1 MKKLLSLILSFLMIL
16 STLPF
21 VMASADVILPETYGN
36 DADFATL
43 ISGKS
48 SVTLDKDYV
57 LTEPVSCSISTLS
70 LNGFTITYNPSA
82 GNESAN
88 VITSTSAIT
97 VNVDTTDTAYEKE
110 NGTFVN
116 YGTGYFFKS
125 STVTLQG
132 KGSYGDGK
140 TYGDLAVNGNLM
152 PKTNSTYYHYGD
164 FVVTGK
170 TSLNG
175 DTTKFYG
182 NIDTKD
188 FYFERVVE
196 LQGYLHT
203 TGNDV
208 NLGKCNP
215 YSGHCQTIYFTGDDT
230 YNGYTIYCEGDAT
243 YTFDTEKIT
252 LNTNNGRNILKKD
265 MYVGGNLNVTWFG
278 HTELGFSGKVV
289 VDGNVKVTNYKT
301 KRSTNHPTV
310 TDPKNITFA
319 NLICEGQS
327 LQLTENYHNADVEN
341 KVTVYQSG
349 DAITVTPY
357 AVLENIELV
366 VPEIEGET
374 TEVLETDDAASI
386 RLDEVNG
393 IRFYTSIDV
402 DALAELVD
410 GKEYEVGTLIAPKN
424 ISGEYLTVEDDHIK
438 VKYDMSNSLWDGN
451 KVVGTIANIKD
462 TNIAR
467 EFIARAYVYV
477 DGVYYYSSAQ
487 SVRSLAYV
495 ANEFVKD
502 TDNFAKL
509 DTDIQALVETWASK
523 FNG

>member
-48 SVTLDKDYV
+48 SVTLDMDYV
-57 LTEPVSCSISTLS
+57 LTEPVSCSISTLI
-70 LNGFTITYNPSA
+70 LNGFTITYNPST

-88 VITSTSAIT
+88 VITSTKAIT
-97 VNVDTTDTAYEKE
+97 VNVDTTDTAYEKA

-132 KGSYGDGK
+132 KGNYGDGK
-140 TYGDLAVNGNLM
+140 TYGDLSVDGNLVL
-152 PKTNSTYYHYGD
+152 KGGTYSHYGNILS
-164 FVVTGK
+164 TKK

-203 TGNDV
+203 TGTDV
-208 NLGKCNP
+208 NLGKCNA
-215 YSGHCQTIYFTGDDT
+215 YSGNCQTIYFSGTDT
-230 YNGYTIYCEGDAT
+230 YNGYTIYCEGNAT
-243 YTFDTEKIT
+243 YAFDTEKIT

-301 KRSTNHPTV
+301 KRATNHPTV
-310 TDPKNITFA
+310 TTPKNITFA

-366 VPEIEGET
+366 IPEIEGET

-386 RLDEVNG
+386 RLNEVNG
-393 IRFYTSIDV
+393 IRFYTQIDV

-410 GKEYEVGTLIAPKN
+410 
-424 ISGEYLTVEDDHIK
+424 
-438 VKYDMSNSLWDGN
+438 
-451 KVVGTIANIKD
+451 
-462 TNIAR
+462 
-467 EFIARAYVYV
+467 
-477 DGVYYYSSAQ
+477 
-487 SVRSLAYV
+487 
-495 ANEFVKD
+495 
-502 TDNFAKL
+502 
-509 DTDIQALVETWASK
+509 
-523 FNG
+523 